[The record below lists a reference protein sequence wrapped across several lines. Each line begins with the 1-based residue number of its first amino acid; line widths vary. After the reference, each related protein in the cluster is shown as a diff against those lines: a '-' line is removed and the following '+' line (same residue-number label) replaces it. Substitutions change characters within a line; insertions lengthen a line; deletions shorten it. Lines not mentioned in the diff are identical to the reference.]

1 MIHELLLENF
11 VLIERAELSFNKGLI
26 AITGETG
33 AGKSLFI
40 QGIKLILGGKF
51 GQQHIRNNEE
61 SSQIQAVIQID
72 LNKKEL
78 LDELGI
84 ISDNNELIIRRAVT
98 KNGRNKNVLSGSQ
111 ISIAELKK
119 ITEDTVSIAGQHEQQ
134 NLLKEEMHLLWL
146 DAYAKLNE
154 KKEEYLKKFRQWQ
167 ELSRELDSKL
177 KKKKETKTLIEK
189 LETNGQ
195 KIDAVSPKK
204 NEDITLEENIRLLKS
219 SAQLV
224 NLGSECYKNLYAG
237 KGSVIENLYKIKLD
251 LEKMLSIDS
260 NLSKTFKELEN
271 AHFLIEEISDVIR
284 DYLEKLPKDISRLE
298 QFEDRFYAL
307 KELKR
312 HYGPE
317 LDDVI
322 SYRMRIDSEIEAL
335 RKNDEFIDELSK
347 KIDVKEKVLLDVA
360 ISISNIRKQAAQK
373 FSKEIEKSIS
383 ELKMKGTRFEIQV
396 ITPENPGKS
405 DLTPDGVDRVLFLF
419 SANPGAP
426 LGQLKEIASGG
437 ELSRVM
443 LAIRE
448 ILSETE
454 EAGTIIFDEID
465 AGLSAEVAEL
475 VGYKLKKLSK
485 AMQVFVITH
494 FPQIAALAD
503 SHFIVKKNIESGET
517 STEIYE
523 ITNEDRKREVARMLG
538 GISEESMILSEKLL
552 QNIL

>member
-1 MIHELLLENF
+1 LIHELLLENF

-251 LEKMLSIDS
+251 LEKMLSIDP

-347 KIDVKEKVLLDVA
+347 KIDVKEKALLDVA

>member
-251 LEKMLSIDS
+251 LEKMLSIDP

-347 KIDVKEKVLLDVA
+347 KIDVKEKALLDVA